1 MKKNQIMHIGIDD
14 TDSVRKGCTTY
25 IAALL
30 IEKLEELGVRF
41 IDYPNLIRLNPNVPW
56 KTRGN
61 GALCLRFQYNPIFE
75 DEIKQITRNVVE
87 NNSDLKS
94 ENTNPGIIFLIGN
107 KIPQEIR
114 IFSKK
119 VLQGIVDLES
129 AIKLT
134 EKYSCDMIGFKNC
147 RGLIGSLGAIGEI
160 LDCDH
165 TYELISYRKLS
176 NIGKVRIL
184 DKKSVFKMDELT
196 KPFTFNNVDLEK
208 MRIIITPRGLDP
220 ILFGIRG
227 ESAQIVKKAFSIVQ
241 PGEKIERWVIFRTNQ
256 GTDAHIKKVEKLSI
270 IQPYQSILAKGIV
283 SKNPQIIPLRHVIFS
298 IKDNYSEVDCA
309 AFEPTGSLR
318 KIARKLIVGDQV
330 EVFGAVRK
338 VREEGILTINLE
350 KINILSLYL
359 KKKLQNPIC
368 SKCHRHL
375 KSLGKNKGFRCNKC
389 HEKFPDKKK
398 EEIIVNRKIRKGLHI
413 TSARSQRHLTKPFRR
428 YGLEKTCQ
436 ERINMIDEWHRD

>member
-1 MKKNQIMHIGIDD
+1 MHIGIDD

-75 DEIKQITRNVVE
+75 DEIKQRTRNVVE
-87 NNSDLKS
+87 NNSDLQS

-165 TYELISYRKLS
+165 TYELISYRKLR

-227 ESAQIVKKAFSIVQ
+227 ESAQIVKKAFSIVH

-256 GTDAHIKKVEKLSI
+256 GTDAHIKKVQKLSI

-298 IKDNYSEVDCA
+298 IKDDNSEVDCV

-318 KIARKLIVGDQV
+318 KIARKLIVGDEV

-338 VREEGILTINLE
+338 VGEEGILTINLE

-375 KSLGKNKGFRCNKC
+375 KSLGKNKGFRCDKC

-436 ERINMIDEWHRD
+436 ERINMIDEWHRE

>member
-1 MKKNQIMHIGIDD
+1 MHIGIDD

-75 DEIKQITRNVVE
+75 DEIKQITRKVVE
-87 NNSDLKS
+87 NNSDLQS

-165 TYELISYRKLS
+165 TYELISYRKLR

-227 ESAQIVKKAFSIVQ
+227 ESAQIVKKAFSIVH

-256 GTDAHIKKVEKLSI
+256 GTDAHIKKVQKLSI

-298 IKDNYSEVDCA
+298 IKDDNSEVDCV

-318 KIARKLIVGDQV
+318 KIARKLIVGDEV

-338 VREEGILTINLE
+338 VGEEGILTINLE

-375 KSLGKNKGFRCNKC
+375 KSLGKNKGFRCDKC

-436 ERINMIDEWHRD
+436 ERINMIDEWHRE

>member
-1 MKKNQIMHIGIDD
+1 MHIGIDD

-75 DEIKQITRNVVE
+75 DEIKQRTRNVVE
-87 NNSDLKS
+87 NNSNLQS

-165 TYELISYRKLS
+165 TYELISYRKLR

-227 ESAQIVKKAFSIVQ
+227 ESAQIVKKAFSIVH

-256 GTDAHIKKVEKLSI
+256 GTDAHIKKVQKLSI

-298 IKDNYSEVDCA
+298 IKDDNSEVDCV

-318 KIARKLIVGDQV
+318 KIARKLIVGDEV

-338 VREEGILTINLE
+338 VGEEGILTINLE

-375 KSLGKNKGFRCNKC
+375 KSLGKNKGFRCDKC

-436 ERINMIDEWHRD
+436 ERINMIDEWHRE

>member
-1 MKKNQIMHIGIDD
+1 MHIGIDD

-61 GALCLRFQYNPIFE
+61 GALCLRFQYNPIFG
-75 DEIKQITRNVVE
+75 DEIKQITRKVVE
-87 NNSDLKS
+87 NNSDLQS

-165 TYELISYRKLS
+165 TYELISYRKLR

-227 ESAQIVKKAFSIVQ
+227 ESAQIVKKAFSIVH

-256 GTDAHIKKVEKLSI
+256 GTDAHIKKVQKLSI

-298 IKDNYSEVDCA
+298 IKDDNSEVDCV

-318 KIARKLIVGDQV
+318 KIARKLIVGDEV

-338 VREEGILTINLE
+338 VGEEGILTINLE

-375 KSLGKNKGFRCNKC
+375 KSLGKNKGFRCDKC

-436 ERINMIDEWHRD
+436 ERINMIDEWHRE

>member
-1 MKKNQIMHIGIDD
+1 MHIGIDD

-30 IEKLEELGVRF
+30 IEKLEELGARF

-87 NNSDLKS
+87 NNSDLQS

-165 TYELISYRKLS
+165 TYELISYRKLR

-298 IKDNYSEVDCA
+298 IKDDNSEVDCV

-318 KIARKLIVGDQV
+318 KIARKLIVGDEV

-338 VREEGILTINLE
+338 IGEEGILTINLE

-375 KSLGKNKGFRCNKC
+375 KSLGKNKGFRCDKC

-428 YGLEKTCQ
+428 YGLEKTGQ
-436 ERINMIDEWHRD
+436 ERINMIDEWHRE

>member
-30 IEKLEELGVRF
+30 IEKLGKLGVRF

-87 NNSDLKS
+87 NNSDLQS

-129 AIKLT
+129 AIKLI
-134 EKYSCDMIGFKNC
+134 EKYGCDMIGFKNC

-165 TYELISYRKLS
+165 TYELISYRKLR

-241 PGEKIERWVIFRTNQ
+241 PNEKIERWVIFRTNQ

-298 IKDNYSEVDCA
+298 IKDDNSEVDCV

-338 VREEGILTINLE
+338 VGEGGILTINLE
-350 KINILSLYL
+350 KIKILSLYL

-375 KSLGKNKGFRCNKC
+375 KSLGKNKGFRCDKC

-413 TSARSQRHLTKPFRR
+413 TSTRSQRHLTKPFRR

-436 ERINMIDEWHRD
+436 ERINMIDKWHRE

>member
-61 GALCLRFQYNPIFE
+61 GALCLRFQYNPIFG
-75 DEIKQITRNVVE
+75 DEIKQITRKVVE
-87 NNSDLKS
+87 NNSDLQS

-165 TYELISYRKLS
+165 TYELISYRKLR

-227 ESAQIVKKAFSIVQ
+227 ESAQIVKKAFSIVH

-256 GTDAHIKKVEKLSI
+256 GTDAHIKKVQKLSI

-298 IKDNYSEVDCA
+298 IKDDNSEVDCV

-318 KIARKLIVGDQV
+318 KIARKLIVGDEV

-338 VREEGILTINLE
+338 VGEEGILTINLE

-375 KSLGKNKGFRCNKC
+375 KSLGKNKGFRCDKC

-436 ERINMIDEWHRD
+436 ERINMIDEWHRE

>member
-1 MKKNQIMHIGIDD
+1 MHIGIDD

-75 DEIKQITRNVVE
+75 DEIKQITRKVVE
-87 NNSDLKS
+87 NNSDLQS

-165 TYELISYRKLS
+165 TYELISYRKLR

-241 PGEKIERWVIFRTNQ
+241 PSEKIERWVIFRTNQ
-256 GTDAHIKKVEKLSI
+256 GTDAHIKKVQKLSI

-298 IKDNYSEVDCA
+298 IKDDNSEVDCV

-318 KIARKLIVGDQV
+318 KIARKLIVGDEV

-338 VREEGILTINLE
+338 VGEEGILTINLE

-375 KSLGKNKGFRCNKC
+375 KSLGKNKGFRCDKC

-436 ERINMIDEWHRD
+436 ERINMIDEWHRE

>member
-30 IEKLEELGVRF
+30 IEKLGKLGVRF

-87 NNSDLKS
+87 NNSDLQS

-129 AIKLT
+129 AIKLI
-134 EKYSCDMIGFKNC
+134 EKYGCDMIGFKNC

-165 TYELISYRKLS
+165 TYELISYRKLR

-241 PGEKIERWVIFRTNQ
+241 PNEKIERWVIFRTNQ

-298 IKDNYSEVDCA
+298 IKDDNSEVDCV

-318 KIARKLIVGDQV
+318 KIARKLMVGDQV

-338 VREEGILTINLE
+338 VGEEGILTINLE
-350 KINILSLYL
+350 KINILSLYM

-375 KSLGKNKGFRCNKC
+375 KSLGKNKGFRCDKC

-436 ERINMIDEWHRD
+436 ERINMIDKWHRE